1 MFAENITKLYNQ
13 MSISI
18 KIGSEYTSRITV
30 DKNKTALYIGSGD
43 IEVLSTPSMIALM
56 ENAAM
61 NSVASQLPENCTTVG
76 GYIETNHIKPSKVG
90 EKIFA
95 TAVLINVE
103 NKKLTF
109 NIKAFQETGELIGE
123 GTHIRYII
131 NKDTFISKL

>member
-1 MFAENITKLYNQ
+1 MFAENITKLYNK

-61 NSVASQLPENCTTVG
+61 NSVASQLPENFTTVG
-76 GYIETNHIKPSKVG
+76 GYIETKHIKPSKVG

-109 NIKAFQETGELIGE
+109 NIKAFQENGELIGE
-123 GTHIRYII
+123 GIHIRYII
-131 NKDTFISKL
+131 NKGTFISKL

>member
-1 MFAENITKLYNQ
+1 MFAENIIKLYNQ

-76 GYIETNHIKPSKVG
+76 GYIETKHIKPSQVG

-109 NIKAFQETGELIGE
+109 NIKAFQENGELIGE

>member
-61 NSVASQLPENCTTVG
+61 NSVASQLPENFTTVG
-76 GYIETNHIKPSKVG
+76 GYIETKHIKPSQVG

-109 NIKAFQETGELIGE
+109 NIKAFQENGELIGE